1 MKWDYSQEQTGDV
14 GKDAKQAYDT
24 NHECI
29 FHINISPFFDPVLE
43 IFRSYSAA
51 LLRKSFFVNIVH
63 RTPKMYSAD
72 FQADLNY

>member
-51 LLRKSFFVNIVH
+51 LLRKSFFCKHSSQNAQDVQ
-63 RTPKMYSAD
+63 RGFSGRP
-72 FQADLNY
+72 